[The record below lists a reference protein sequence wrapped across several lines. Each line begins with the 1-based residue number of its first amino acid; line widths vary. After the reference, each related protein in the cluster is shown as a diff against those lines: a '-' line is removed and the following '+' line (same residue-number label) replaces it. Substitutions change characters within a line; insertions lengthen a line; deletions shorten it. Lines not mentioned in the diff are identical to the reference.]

1 MTNPIMKYEPV
12 APVGRD
18 FFERLMQPFTVDE
31 TETDWALVDII
42 ANAFDKLD
50 DNDKQVLH
58 EVFYVR
64 STYEETAEN
73 IGIKAK
79 SHAWRKT
86 QKALENLRNN
96 LVADDN
102 FRRNYGSKYLE

>member
-1 MTNPIMKYEPV
+1 
-12 APVGRD
+12 
-18 FFERLMQPFTVDE
+18 MQPFSPDE
-31 TETDWALVDII
+31 TDTDWELVDIVS
-42 ANAFDKLD
+42 AAYDKLSD
-50 DNDKQVLH
+50 DDKQVLH
-58 EVFYVR
+58 EVFYAR

-86 QKALENLRNN
+86 HRALGNLRNN

-102 FRRNYGSKYLE
+102 FRRKYGQKYLE

>member
-1 MTNPIMKYEPV
+1 MKYEPV
-12 APVGRD
+12 APIGRD
-18 FFERLMQPFTVDE
+18 FFERLMQPFGADTPD
-31 TETDWALVDII
+31 TDWELVDVV
-42 ANAFDKLD
+42 AAAYDKLD
-50 DNDKQVLH
+50 DDDKQVLH
-58 EVFYVR
+58 EVFYAR

-86 QKALENLRNN
+86 QRALGNLRSN

-102 FRRNYGSKYLE
+102 FRRKYGSKYLE

>member
-1 MTNPIMKYEPV
+1 MTNPTMKYDPV
-12 APVGRD
+12 APVGKD
-18 FFERLMQPFTVDE
+18 FFERLMQPFLRE
-31 TETDWALVDII
+31 ENETDWELVDIV
-42 ANAFDKLD
+42 ATAFDKLD
-50 DNDKQVLH
+50 DDDKQVLH
-58 EVFYVR
+58 EVFYSR

-86 QKALENLRNN
+86 RRALGNLRNN

-102 FRRNYGSKYLE
+102 FRRKYGHKYLE